1 MNGVSGASY
10 DGSGVAARLAA
21 VRARLD
27 AAARAAGRDPAD
39 VSLIAVTKGFPVDAA
54 FAAFDAGA
62 RDLGENR
69 VQELVPKM
77 DAFEATGRTVRW
89 HLIGT
94 LQRNKVKYVA
104 GRVAMIH
111 SIDGPELLAE
121 VSARSAAMGVVTD
134 VLLQVNVSGEPTK
147 HGFDAAECPGVLQ
160 AAVALTGVR
169 VRGLMT
175 MAPLS
180 DDPADVRPVFEGLAA
195 LQARLLAGMDP
206 AAAAAFDVLSMG
218 MSHDFETAVA
228 CGATHVRVG
237 TAVLGERPP
246 RP

>member
-1 MNGVSGASY
+1 MNSAPGAAY
-10 DGSGVAARLAA
+10 DGSSVAERLAD

-27 AAARAAGRDPAD
+27 AAAHAAGRDPAD
-39 VSLIAVTKGFPVDAA
+39 VHLVAVTKGFPVEAA

-69 VQELVPKM
+69 VQELVPKI

-111 SIDGPELLAE
+111 SIDDRELLAE
-121 VSARSAAMGVVTD
+121 VSARSAAKDFVTD
-134 VLLQVNVSGEPTK
+134 VLLQVNVSGEATK
-147 HGFDAAECPGVLQ
+147 HGFDASECPGVLR
-160 AAVALTGVR
+160 AARGLAGVR

-180 DDPADVRPVFEGLAA
+180 DDPATVRPVFEGLAA
-195 LQARLLAGMDP
+195 LQEQLRAGLDP
-206 AAAAAFDVLSMG
+206 EAAAAFDVLSMG

-228 CGATHVRVG
+228 CGATHVRIG
-237 TAVLGERPP
+237 TAVFGERPP

>member
-1 MNGVSGASY
+1 MNGAPDVSY
-10 DGSGVAARLAA
+10 DGSGVADRLAV

-27 AAARAAGRDPAD
+27 AAAHSSGRDPED
-39 VSLIAVTKGFPVDAA
+39 VHLVAVTKGFPVDAA

-62 RDLGENR
+62 RDFGENR

-77 DAFEATGRTVRW
+77 DAFEAAGRSVRW

-111 SIDGPELLAE
+111 SIDSRELIEE
-121 VSARSAAMGVVTD
+121 VSARSAAKGVITD
-134 VLLQVNVSGEPTK
+134 VLLQVNVSGEATK
-147 HGFDAAECPGVLQ
+147 HGFDASECPGVLQ
-160 AAVALTGVR
+160 AARGMAGVR

-180 DDPADVRPVFEGLAA
+180 DDPATVRPVFEGLAA
-195 LQARLLAGMDP
+195 LHAQLRDALDP
-206 AAAAAFDVLSMG
+206 EAAAAFDVLSMG

-228 CGATHVRVG
+228 CGATHVRIG
-237 TAVLGERPP
+237 TAVFGERSP